1 MYISQK
7 NVRISVKHE
16 ILVIITVYT
25 IAIQDVDP
33 EPCSLLQK
41 QTSANQQVN

>member
-25 IAIQDVDP
+25 IAIQDV
-33 EPCSLLQK
+33 EFLFFVLLWE
-41 QTSANQQVN
+41 